1 MRAAQTF
8 FESPA
13 GGSFSF
19 ACADLALAFA
29 ALALLQSA
37 AICPAPPQNMQRL
50 LVNRRCR
57 SSEVSFPSLP
67 SLSAKGFDE
76 EVDPDA
82 PEPEVDDDLPD
93 LLSFLFLLL
102 LLLLLLLLPE
112 EPELPDEEDL
122 PLSSDLPLSDLSGL
136 SSDLPLPPRD
146 FSRCR
151 SQCRA
156 SMECARVF
164 ISSSVLGFPCWLM
177 MSLIRSA
184 SPE

>member
-8 FESPA
+8 FESLA

-50 LVNRRCR
+50 LVNCCCR

-67 SLSAKGFDE
+67 SLSAKGFNE
-76 EVDPDA
+76 EVDPDG

-102 LLLLLLLLPE
+102 LLLLLLLPE
-112 EPELPDEEDL
+112 EPSTLHSPT
-122 PLSSDLPLSDLSGL
+122 
-136 SSDLPLPPRD
+136 
-146 FSRCR
+146 FSAGIQRT
-151 SQCRA
+151 
-156 SMECARVF
+156 
-164 ISSSVLGFPCWLM
+164 
-177 MSLIRSA
+177 
-184 SPE
+184 

>member
-8 FESPA
+8 FKSPA

-19 ACADLALAFA
+19 ACADLTLAFA

-50 LVNRRCR
+50 SVNHRCR

-82 PEPEVDDDLPD
+82 PEPEVNDNLPD

-102 LLLLLLLLPE
+102 LLLLLLLLE
-112 EPELPDEEDL
+112 EPELPDDEDL
-122 PLSSDLPLSDLSGL
+122 PLSSDLPLSNLSGL
-136 SSDLPLPPRD
+136 SSDLPLPLCD
-146 FSRCR
+146 FSHCR

-156 SMECARVF
+156 LMECARVF

-177 MSLIRSA
+177 MSLIHSA

>member
-8 FESPA
+8 FESPV

-50 LVNRRCR
+50 LVNRHCR

-76 EVDPDA
+76 EVDLDA
-82 PEPEVDDDLPD
+82 PEPEVDDDLAD

-102 LLLLLLLLPE
+102 LLLLLLLPE
-112 EPELPDEEDL
+112 EPELLDDEDL

-136 SSDLPLPPRD
+136 SLDLPLPLHD
-146 FSRCR
+146 FSRCC
-151 SQCRA
+151 SQCQA
-156 SMECARVF
+156 LMECARVF

-177 MSLIRSA
+177 MSLICSA

>member
-19 ACADLALAFA
+19 ACADLALAFS

-50 LVNRRCR
+50 LVNRHCC
-57 SSEVSFPSLP
+57 SSKVSFPSLP

-76 EVDPDA
+76 EVDLDA
-82 PEPEVDDDLPD
+82 PEPEVDNDLAD
-93 LLSFLFLLL
+93 LLSF
-102 LLLLLLLLPE
+102 LLLLLLLPE
-112 EPELPDEEDL
+112 EPELPDDEDL

-136 SSDLPLPPRD
+136 SLDLPLPLHD

-151 SQCRA
+151 SQCQA
-156 SMECARVF
+156 LMECARVF

-177 MSLIRSA
+177 MSLICSA